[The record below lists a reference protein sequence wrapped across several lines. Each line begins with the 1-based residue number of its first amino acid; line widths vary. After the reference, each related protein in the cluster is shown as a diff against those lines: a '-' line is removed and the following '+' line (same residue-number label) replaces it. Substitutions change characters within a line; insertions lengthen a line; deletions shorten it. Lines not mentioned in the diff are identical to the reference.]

1 MEDCF
6 MSVHPPVPCL
16 WFNTNGEEAAK
27 FYVDLLGGEIG
38 RVSRYGPDMH
48 VPEGTAM
55 LIEFTLRGAHY
66 QALNGGP
73 TYALTPAISL
83 SVACDTQDEID
94 RLWDALLADGG
105 VESRCGWL
113 SDRFGL
119 SWQIFPSMM
128 PEILTG
134 PDKEGAARAMQ
145 AMMGMVKLDL
155 AALKAAFEG
164 KTN

>member
-1 MEDCF
+1 M
-6 MSVHPPVPCL
+6 HPPIPCL
-16 WFNTNGEEAAK
+16 WFNAQAEQAAT
-27 FYVDLLGGEIG
+27 FYVGLLGGEIG
-38 RVSRYGPDMH
+38 RVSRYGAGMH

-55 LIEFTLRGAHY
+55 LVEFTLRGTSY

-105 VESRCGWL
+105 VESQCGWL

-134 PDKEGAARAMQ
+134 ADKAGATRAMQ
-145 AMMGMVKLDL
+145 AMMTMVKLDI
-155 AALKAAFEG
+155 AALEAAFEG
-164 KTN
+164 RTN